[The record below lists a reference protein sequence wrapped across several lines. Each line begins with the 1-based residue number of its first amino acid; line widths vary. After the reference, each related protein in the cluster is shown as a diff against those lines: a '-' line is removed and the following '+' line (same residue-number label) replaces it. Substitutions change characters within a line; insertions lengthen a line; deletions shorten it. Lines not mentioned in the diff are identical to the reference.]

1 MGSDREALDVA
12 NLQVRMRQ
20 LETKLME
27 ALGERDNNIRE
38 ISKLQ
43 EELKRQEEHY
53 T

>member
-27 ALGERDNNIRE
+27 ALAERDNNLRE
-38 ISKLQ
+38 ISKL
-43 EELKRQEEHY
+43 
-53 T
+53 